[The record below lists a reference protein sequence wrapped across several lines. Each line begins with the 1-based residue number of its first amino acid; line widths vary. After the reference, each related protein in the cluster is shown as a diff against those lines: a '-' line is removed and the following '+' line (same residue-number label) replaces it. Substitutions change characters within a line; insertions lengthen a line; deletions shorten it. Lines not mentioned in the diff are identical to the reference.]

1 MSNEKLICPICG
13 EPTSSYMGNYR
24 RDRLCREHAKM
35 LKAGEIELDEDGLF
49 IDSNSDEVL
58 NADYEE
64 DNLIPDG
71 VCVVCGADCKKSHR
85 QCQDCYSETKDY
97 MDGIDGNSSV
107 SALRNYYYN
116 LKDYIFRLWDGDRIL
131 SKCNNLIAIAL
142 TNAKINDD
150 MALKNRVYKDVS
162 YIMDKKESCF
172 KYENEDLDS
181 DDKSTPEEQNDIKIE
196 EKKTYYHYSSD
207 GHALDSD
214 MEIRID
220 DILYSNEIFHCCH
233 KRVTEISER
242 VVISDWFIPIEGIN
256 KGIYIEYWG
265 MDNEK
270 YKQNKEEKIKLYL
283 ENDLPLIQ
291 IEKDEP
297 KLDMQVFTGHLIAQI
312 RDKAKE
318 YFGAMPKW
326 EKPKKR

>member
-1 MSNEKLICPICG
+1 MASDELICPICG
-13 EPTSSYMGNYR
+13 VVTSSYMGNYR
-24 RDRLCREHAKM
+24 RDRLCKAHAKD
-35 LKAGEIELDEDGLF
+35 LKNGVIKLDEDGLF
-49 IDSNSDEVL
+49 IDVESGDVLNSDYEGAFSNSEGTC
-58 NADYEE
+58 
-64 DNLIPDG
+64 I
-71 VCVVCGADCKKSHR
+71 VCGAECKKGHY
-85 QCQDCYSETKDY
+85 QCRDCYYETRDY

-107 SALRNYYYN
+107 RDLRDYYYN
-116 LKDYIFRLWDGDRIL
+116 LKDYIFRLRDSEWIL
-131 SKCNNLIAIAL
+131 TNCNKLIGIAL
-142 TNAKINDD
+142 VNEKFNDD
-150 MALKNRVYKDVS
+150 HALKNRVYKDVA
-162 YIMDKKESCF
+162 YIIEKKAE
-172 KYENEDLDS
+172 YLEDDDDDDDS
-181 DDKSTPEEQNDIKIE
+181 EDSEEDVKVAKTQE